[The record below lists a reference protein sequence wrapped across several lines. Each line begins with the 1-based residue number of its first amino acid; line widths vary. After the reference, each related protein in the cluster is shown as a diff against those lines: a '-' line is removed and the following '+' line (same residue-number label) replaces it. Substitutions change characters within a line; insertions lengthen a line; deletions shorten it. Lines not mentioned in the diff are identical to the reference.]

1 MAAPSAL
8 AKFEEIVAA
17 SKGKQIV
24 MFLDYDGTLSP
35 IVDDPDAAF
44 MSETPQLHEPANR
57 PVTRNFGA
65 QLLKNAQEKAKNP
78 AARPALQRVH
88 IKPVPPP
95 PEHVIEISSDTDVT
109 KSEADSVNSVR
120 KY

>member
-1 MAAPSAL
+1 MARHPSAL

-44 MSETPQLHEPANR
+44 MSETVSHSLPPLFA
-57 PVTRNFGA
+57 
-65 QLLKNAQEKAKNP
+65 LLSFLNSFRHHAP
-78 AARPALQRVH
+78 LLTTCMRAR
-88 IKPVPPP
+88 
-95 PEHVIEISSDTDVT
+95 
-109 KSEADSVNSVR
+109 
-120 KY
+120 Y